1 MSDWQPAGRFPDP
14 AIRIL
19 DERFRDY
26 VVVLAKVERLAS
38 GCRWSEGPTWF
49 GDQRTLIWSDIPNDR
64 MMRWDEQTEA
74 ATVFRRPAG
83 FANGNARD
91 RLGRLVTCEHG
102 GRRVIRTEYDG
113 SITVLADAYDGKPLN
128 SPNDVIVSSD
138 GSIWFTD
145 PAFGISGDY
154 EGHRAHPELPTNV
167 YRVDGSTLEV
177 SCVADDIRSP
187 NGLALSPDERLM
199 YVVQS
204 RAVPRR
210 NIVVYDVVAGV
221 LKNQRVFVDAKDG
234 IPDGLCVD
242 EDGNLWCGWGMGT
255 DELDGVRV
263 FDPQGSPIGHISLP
277 ERCANVTFG
286 GRFRNRLFMAAGTSL
301 YALYVNTRGA
311 L

>member
-26 VVVLAKVERLAS
+26 VVVLAKVERLAA

-74 ATVFRRPAG
+74 ATVFRQPAG

-221 LKNQRVFVDAKDG
+221 LKNQRVFVDAEDG